1 MLRHRTSTKT
11 TAEFYKINEL
21 VNEVHL
27 HKHEGA
33 PFICGDV
40 PKNTYSA
47 HLLLLLSNATN
58 LLFEDTRL
66 NFHPPLTYSLLG

>member
-1 MLRHRTSTKT
+1 MFGNRATIKT
-11 TAEFYKINEL
+11 TAGFYTNVGL
-21 VNEVHL
+21 VDRVHL
-27 HKHEGA
+27 HNHEGT
-33 PFICGDV
+33 PFFCGGV